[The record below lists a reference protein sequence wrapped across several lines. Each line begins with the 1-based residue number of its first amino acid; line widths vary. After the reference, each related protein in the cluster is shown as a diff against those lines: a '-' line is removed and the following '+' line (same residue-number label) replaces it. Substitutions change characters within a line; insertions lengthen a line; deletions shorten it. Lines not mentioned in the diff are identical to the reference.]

1 MGFFD
6 KFGNAL
12 IGAGG
17 SVLNGVTSL
26 IATNK
31 ANKTNR
37 QIAADTNAANERINQ
52 SQIDYNWDMWN
63 AQNEYNNPAAQR
75 KRLTDA
81 GLNPIYYGL
90 DGNSA
95 GSGNA
100 FTPVSA
106 QQASPTIPND
116 LSGFGDAAMKF
127 AQIRNLEAS
136 TKKLESDAGLSNENA
151 ETVRQ
156 LRSGQLVLQGQQI
169 KLNFDQHLL
178 NSAKEKEILASV
190 DSLRQSLDESKARI
204 DNIRSEISQRQFDQR
219 LNQAIY
225 ELDQK
230 YKQGLLSLQE
240 KQLAVSWFNAFTDRQ
255 NASTNYYNAETG
267 RMSAVNQAYQDN
279 QMLPYK
285 RRWMS
290 SMSTFNSTQSR
301 YTHDQNVRLN
311 KAFNLEQIN
320 RAANAYKSVVD
331 AFFTPVH
338 HNIDIGNSFLG
349 R

>member
-12 IGAGG
+12 LGAGG
-17 SVLNGVTSL
+17 SVLNGITSL
-26 IATNK
+26 IATNR

-95 GSGNA
+95 GAGNS
-100 FTPVSA
+100 FTPATA

-116 LSGFGDAAMKF
+116 FSGFGDAAIKF
-127 AQIRNLEAS
+127 AQIRNLDAS

-169 KLNFDQHLL
+169 KLNFDQHSL

-190 DSLRQSLDESKARI
+190 DSLRQSLDESKARV

-219 LNQAIY
+219 LNQAIF

-290 SMSTFNSTQSR
+290 SLSTFNSTQSR

-311 KAFNLEQIN
+311 KAFNLEQIS
-320 RAANAYKSVVD
+320 RAANAYQSVVD
-331 AFFTPVH
+331 AVFSVPQSNVNLF
-338 HNIDIGNSFLG
+338 NSVVG

>member
-17 SVLNGVTSL
+17 SVLNGITSL

-37 QIAADTNAANERINQ
+37 QIAADTNAANDRINQ

-95 GSGNA
+95 GAGNA
-100 FTPVSA
+100 FTPATA

-116 LSGFGDAAMKF
+116 FSGFGDAAMKF

-136 TKKLESDAGLSNENA
+136 SKKMESDAGLSNEKS
-151 ETVRQ
+151 ETERQ
-156 LRSGQLVLQGQQI
+156 LRSGQLVLLGQQI
-169 KLNFDQHLL
+169 KLTESSTEL
-178 NSAKEKEILASV
+178 NKASRDEKIANI
-190 DSLRQSLDESKARI
+190 DALRQSLDESKARI

-240 KQLAVSWFNAFTDRQ
+240 KQLAVSWFNALTDRQ

-320 RAANAYKSVVD
+320 RAANAYKSVVE
-331 AFFTPVH
+331 AYFSPQSTTMGMFKG
-338 HNIDIGNSFLG
+338 IF
-349 R
+349 

>member
-1 MGFFD
+1 MAFKDFA
-6 KFGNAL
+6 NAI

-17 SVLNGVTSL
+17 SVLNGITSL

-37 QIAADTNAANERINQ
+37 QIAAETNASNERINQ

-63 AQNEYNNPAAQR
+63 AQNEYNNPSAQR

-95 GSGNA
+95 GAGNA
-100 FTPVSA
+100 FTPATA

-116 LSGFGDAAMKF
+116 FSGFGDAAMKF

-169 KLNFDQHLL
+169 KLNFDQHSL

-204 DNIRSEISQRQFDQR
+204 DNIRSEISQRQFDQK

-225 ELDQK
+225 ELDQR

-240 KQLAVSWFNAFTDRQ
+240 KQLAVSWFNAFTGRQ
-255 NASTNYYNAETG
+255 NASINYFNAETG

-290 SMSTFNSTQSR
+290 SMSTYNSTQSR
-301 YTHDQNVRLN
+301 FTHDQNVRFE
-311 KAFNLEQIN
+311 KAFDLEQIN

-331 AFFTPVH
+331 AIFSPQEHALGMFK
-338 HNIDIGNSFLG
+338 DIF
-349 R
+349 

>member
-12 IGAGG
+12 LGAGG
-17 SVLNGVTSL
+17 SVINGITSL

-63 AQNEYNNPAAQR
+63 AQNDYNNPAAQR

-95 GSGNA
+95 GAGNS
-100 FTPVSA
+100 FTPATA

-116 LSGFGDAAMKF
+116 FSGFGDAAMKF

-169 KLNFDQHLL
+169 KLNFDQHSL
-178 NSAKEKEILASV
+178 NTAKEKEILASV

-204 DNIRSEISQRQFDQR
+204 DNIRSEISQRLFDQR

-301 YTHDQNVRLN
+301 YTHDQNLRLN

-338 HNIDIGNSFLG
+338 HNLDIGNSFLG